1 MELFPGNI
9 DFAADNQGALSC
21 CFFIVCETMF
31 TMGESPAISHANDTE
46 QQAQQV
52 AGDPRWR
59 RFSTETSLLSFH
71 REQIEEDNREARET
85 SLRTAEVMAST
96 QRPQT
101 CTEAATK
108 YNNYTASETDE
119 EREHRLPTLQK
130 NDKEIRQRL
139 KFVSGRFVS
148 QPISPRKLA
157 PTLWTISPQ
166 FLHD

>member
-1 MELFPGNI
+1 MLFFHRLWNNVYNGWITSNFPCKWHRTG
-9 DFAADNQGALSC
+9 S
-21 CFFIVCETMF
+21 T
-31 TMGESPAISHANDTE
+31 TSP
-46 QQAQQV
+46 
-52 AGDPRWR
+52 GDPRWR

-85 SLRTAEVMAST
+85 SLRTAEVMSST

-139 KFVSGRFVS
+139 KFVSGRFAP